1 MGVHEGMGHLSKA
14 MKELSAHW
22 TETKSGWADTNS
34 REFEKKF
41 FEPIERDLRTAVG
54 AMDQMAVLLH
64 QIYRDCE

>member
-1 MGVHEGMGHLSKA
+1 MGVHEGMGQLSKA
-14 MKELSAHW
+14 MKELSMRW
-22 TETKSGWADTNS
+22 NETKSGWGDANA

-41 FEPIERDLRTAVG
+41 LEPIERDMRAAVG